1 MEINSTQVM
10 SKIIHYTK
18 YAKYLNDES
27 RREDWKESAYRNRDM
42 HIKKYPFLRE
52 EITKVYDE
60 FVLPK
65 YVLPSMRSMQ
75 FAGLPIELN
84 ETRIYN
90 CSYLP
95 IDDHRAF
102 QEVMFLLL
110 GGTGVGYSVQTRH
123 VEKLPSIRKPTRQKK
138 FVISDNII
146 GWSDA
151 VGALVKA
158 YLDGGSLPKFEFR
171 DIRKKGTLLKTSG
184 GKAPGPEQLK
194 ITLKKIQDIFES
206 KTNGSRLSPLDCH
219 DICCHIAD
227 VVLSGGIRRAAMICL
242 FNMDDDEMI
251 RCKSNFRIKILDEG
265 PVGDNRWQL
274 SVETTWSEK
283 THIVYVGKEHYEMAK
298 KESHLPWWFFEPQR
312 GRANNS
318 AVFVRYKANEESFN
332 NLWTKVVNSN
342 AGEPGIYFTNNP
354 DWGTNPCVETALRP
368 YQFCNLN
375 EIDASTVKSK
385 EDLIA
390 KAKAAAFI
398 GTLQAGW
405 TDFHYLRDVWIDN
418 TQKDALLGV
427 SMTGLASVNLPE
439 EWLEEAAE
447 AVKSENKRVA
457 SIIGINPSA
466 RTTCVK
472 PSGTTSLILGT
483 SSGCH
488 GWYDKF
494 YVRRIQVNKLEP
506 IYSYL
511 KGKIPQLL
519 EDSYFAPQQDAFIC
533 IPMKA
538 PEGAVIAKEEGAIDM
553 LERVKKLN
561 VHWVRKG
568 HNKGDNSHNVSA
580 TVYVKPEEWDAVGEW
595 MWSNRETFNGL
606 AVLPFDG
613 GTYFQ
618 APHETITEEKYN
630 EMVKYLADIDLT
642 EIVEGEDNTKK
653 SEELACAGGFCE
665 LP

>member
-184 GKAPGPEQLK
+184 GKA
-194 ITLKKIQDIFES
+194 
-206 KTNGSRLSPLDCH
+206 
-219 DICCHIAD
+219 
-227 VVLSGGIRRAAMICL
+227 
-242 FNMDDDEMI
+242 
-251 RCKSNFRIKILDEG
+251 
-265 PVGDNRWQL
+265 
-274 SVETTWSEK
+274 
-283 THIVYVGKEHYEMAK
+283 AK